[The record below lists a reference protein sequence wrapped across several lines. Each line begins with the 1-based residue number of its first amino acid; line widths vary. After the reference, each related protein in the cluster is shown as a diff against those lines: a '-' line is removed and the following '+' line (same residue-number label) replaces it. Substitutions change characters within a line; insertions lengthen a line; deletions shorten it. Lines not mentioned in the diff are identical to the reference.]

1 MDSVIKLL
9 AYDGKVNIICSKT
22 TKLVE
27 DVREIHDL
35 TPTTTATMGR
45 FITIC
50 GMMGFS
56 EIKENE
62 DNITI
67 QIKGDGPI
75 GNMVCV
81 VTRDNKNVKVK
92 SYMDNPIV
100 ELPLKDNGKI
110 DVGGAVGKNGYLN
123 IIKKN
128 NSSER
133 AYNGVIPLVS
143 GEIAEDFTEYFA
155 HSEQKPTVIA
165 LGVLVNK
172 EGTLASGGYMINL
185 MPDCGEEEISKIEEA
200 LKKAPSISTMISEE
214 KSLLEIAQIIT
225 GDENVKIIEENLK
238 IEYECGC
245 SKEKISKSLISIG
258 KEELNRIIEED
269 GEAEII
275 CHFCN
280 KKYNFTK
287 EELKELLS
295 KV

>member
-1 MDSVIKLL
+1 MDNVIKFL

-22 TKLVE
+22 TELVE
-27 DVREIHDL
+27 DARKVHDL

-50 GMMGFS
+50 GMLGFS
-56 EIKENE
+56 EIKEND
-62 DNITI
+62 DNITV

-81 VTRDNKNVKVK
+81 AVRNDNTVKVK
-92 SYMDNPIV
+92 SYMANPIV
-100 ELPLKDNGKI
+100 ELPLKENGKI

-123 IIKKN
+123 IIKKS

-133 AYNGVIPLVS
+133 GYNGVIPLVS

-165 LGVLVNK
+165 LGVLVNS

-185 MPDCGEEEISKIEEA
+185 MPDCGEEEITKIENA
-200 LKKAPSISTMISEE
+200 LKEAPSISTMLNDN
-214 KSLLEIAQIIT
+214 KSLIEIAKIIT
-225 GDENVKIIEENLK
+225 GDENIKIIENDLQIK
-238 IEYECGC
+238 YECGC
-245 SKEKISKSLISIG
+245 SKDKISASLVSIG
-258 KEELNRIIEED
+258 KEELKKIIEED
-269 GEAEII
+269 GKAEIV

-280 KKYNFTK
+280 KKYDFSK
-287 EELKELLS
+287 EELEELIL
-295 KV
+295 KA